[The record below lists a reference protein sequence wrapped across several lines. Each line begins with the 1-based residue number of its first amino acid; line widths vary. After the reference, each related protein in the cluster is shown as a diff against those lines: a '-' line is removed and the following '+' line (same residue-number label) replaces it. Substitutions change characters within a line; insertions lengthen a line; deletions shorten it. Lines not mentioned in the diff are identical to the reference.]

1 MNEILIDIRLIT
13 ACLIVLAIWI
23 AMLSVFIIM
32 NELDKK
38 RMLEL
43 IRSLGEDRL

>member
-1 MNEILIDIRLIT
+1 MNEILIDIRLII

-43 IRSLGEDRL
+43 IRSLEEDRL

>member
-43 IRSLGEDRL
+43 IRSLEEDRL